1 MLDWGNRA
9 DITIV
14 ITAATVAV
22 IVSGT
27 IITGEAIIAIDS
39 VVRVSNVIFI
49 VVFIGRPGA
58 QEASYRRVFLGRV
71 IDVLLF

>member
-22 IVSGT
+22 VVSGT

-39 VVRVSNVIFI
+39 VVRVSDVI
-49 VVFIGRPGA
+49 FIGRPGA

>member
-1 MLDWGNRA
+1 MLDWGNRT

-22 IVSGT
+22 VISGT

-39 VVRVSNVIFI
+39 VVRVSDVI
-49 VVFIGRPGA
+49 FIGRPGA
-58 QEASYRRVFLGRV
+58 QEPSYRRVFLGRV
-71 IDVLLF
+71 IDVLFF